1 MRSTI
6 TLEKSF
12 VSQHS
17 VHITDVVFIFRLIV
31 DSILSVGQLTH
42 NTVFGQLT
50 HNTVFGQLTHNTVFG
65 QLTHNTV
72 FGPDFTFTILAVLVM
87 VHSSERGGEEE
98 RERKPHLVNISR
110 LFLLCRP
117 TLTTPR
123 SSAHMGW
130 EAEPSSPLLSSPTL
144 LTTPE
149 S

>member
-31 DSILSVGQLTH
+31 DSILSV
-42 NTVFGQLT
+42 
-50 HNTVFGQLTHNTVFG
+50 GQLTHNTVFG

>member
-31 DSILSVGQLTH
+31 DSILSV
-42 NTVFGQLT
+42 
-50 HNTVFGQLTHNTVFG
+50 G

>member
-6 TLEKSF
+6 TLEKYF

-31 DSILSVGQLTH
+31 DSILSV
-42 NTVFGQLT
+42 
-50 HNTVFGQLTHNTVFG
+50 GQLTHNTVFG